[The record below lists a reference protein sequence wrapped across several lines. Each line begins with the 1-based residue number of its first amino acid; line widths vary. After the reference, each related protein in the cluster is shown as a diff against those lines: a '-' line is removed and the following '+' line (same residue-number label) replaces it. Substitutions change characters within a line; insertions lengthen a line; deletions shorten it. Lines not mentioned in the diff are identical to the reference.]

1 MNIIFE
7 IDKEKNVAL
16 IKEADEPLTLSDM
29 DMIMT
34 TALGIIAFNY
44 NKHNISYE
52 EFCNQT
58 QKKINIFNRNIKEL
72 FNSEVC
78 NVN

>member
-16 IKEADEPLTLSDM
+16 IKEADEPLTLTDM

-44 NKHNISYE
+44 NKQNISYE

-58 QKKINIFNRNIKEL
+58 QKKINIFNKKIKEL